1 MRKCTADIKWSLSKE
16 QQKNVH
22 EFLWAQAKKNEI
34 QTRMINLC
42 VKIFNYN
49 LLYQK
54 LVIIVFDK
62 LNNVY
67 YIYTQCS
74 LFFIYIVMHL
84 FIMSYGL
91 LLFFP
96 LLPIIFCYVQNIL
109 IYINK
114 MYSIFAIETAFLVIV

>member
-1 MRKCTADIKWSLSKE
+1 MKSIERAKKKMFMNFFERRQNRSLMK
-16 QQKNVH
+16 
-22 EFLWAQAKKNEI
+22 KKNEI

-42 VKIFNYN
+42 VKIFNHN

-67 YIYTQCS
+67 YISTQCS
-74 LFFIYIVMHL
+74 LFFLYTYIVMHL
-84 FIMSYGL
+84 FIMSCGL

-96 LLPIIFCYVQNIL
+96 SIANHFLLRSKYFNLYK
-109 IYINK
+109 IN
-114 MYSIFAIETAFLVIV
+114 V